1 MPVTIKDIAR
11 ELGVAHSTVSRA
23 IHDDP
28 RISRETK
35 QRVLEAVTRLG
46 YRPNAAARGLV
57 SRRIHAVGLVIP
69 GVADM
74 FYGRIVD
81 GVDRAAYE
89 AGFGLSLYLTHGERR
104 RELDALAQ
112 VSERRVDG
120 LIVMMRRS
128 PKKVLLELAQQ
139 DIPLVLIEPQ
149 SLGLGIDSVR
159 VDNRDGG
166 YQAVR
171 HLLNLGHR
179 RIAFIAGPEGQR
191 ESRERWQGY
200 RQALAEAGLSYD
212 PELIQPGDYTEAG
225 GTAAVQRWLQLPP
238 ARRPTAIFAS
248 NDRTAIGAV
257 GALQAAGVCVPQEVS
272 VIGYDDITAAAYARP
287 ALTTIRQPI
296 EEMGATAARLLIDRL
311 IQRRK
316 SGCQEVLL
324 KTELVVRQSTA
335 RPPEQ
340 VDEKVGEAGQAGV
353 DAADRGQAEASS
365 A

>member
-1 MPVTIKDIAR
+1 MDVPVTIKDIAR

-35 QRVLEAVTRLG
+35 QRVLEAVARLG

-57 SRRIHAVGLVIP
+57 SRRMQAVGLVIP

-120 LIVMMRRS
+120 LIVMARRI
-128 PKKVLLELAQQ
+128 PKKVLLDLARQ
-139 DIPLVLIEPQ
+139 DIPLVLLEPQ
-149 SLGLGIDSVR
+149 VLGLGIDSVR
-159 VDNRDGG
+159 VDNRDGA
-166 YQAVR
+166 YKAVR
-171 HLLNLGHR
+171 YLLDLGHR
-179 RIAFIAGPEGQR
+179 RIGFIAGPKGQR
-191 ESRERWQGY
+191 ESQERWQGY
-200 RQALAEAGLSYD
+200 RQALAEAGLSYQ
-212 PELIQPGDYTEAG
+212 PELVQPGDYTEAG
-225 GTAAVQRWLQLPP
+225 GASAVQRWLQLPP

-248 NDRTAIGAV
+248 NDRSAIGAV
-257 GALQAAGVCVPQEVS
+257 TALQAAGVPVPQEIS
-272 VIGYDDITAAAYARP
+272 VMGYDDITAAAYSRP
-287 ALTTIRQPI
+287 AITTMRQPI

-311 IQRRK
+311 VKRREF
-316 SGCQEVLL
+316 GYQEVLL
-324 KTELVVRQSTA
+324 KAELVVRESTA
-335 RPPEQ
+335 RVSEPLEW
-340 VDEKVGEAGQAGV
+340 E
-353 DAADRGQAEASS
+353 RAEVPGA
-365 A
+365 

>member
-191 ESRERWQGY
+191 EAGNAGRGTDRHWLRPACLTTPSLSSLATIPRQG
-200 RQALAEAGLSYD
+200 
-212 PELIQPGDYTEAG
+212 
-225 GTAAVQRWLQLPP
+225 V
-238 ARRPTAIFAS
+238 RRPCRGGCNFRRRG
-248 NDRTAIGAV
+248 DR
-257 GALQAAGVCVPQEVS
+257 
-272 VIGYDDITAAAYARP
+272 RP
-287 ALTTIRQPI
+287 FLP
-296 EEMGATAARLLIDRL
+296 AT
-311 IQRRK
+311 
-316 SGCQEVLL
+316 
-324 KTELVVRQSTA
+324 TA
-335 RPPEQ
+335 RPSGLWEHCRPREY
-340 VDEKVGEAGQAGV
+340 VCRKK
-353 DAADRGQAEASS
+353 SP
-365 A
+365 